1 MDPEGTHLLT
11 YSTIGLRQ
19 APPVHKY
26 SSLRSTA
33 HRAAAGRCV
42 AAARLVKVQCQVSNR

>member
-1 MDPEGTHLLT
+1 MDPESARLLT

-26 SSLRSTA
+26 SSLRSAA
-33 HRAAAGRCV
+33 HHTAAGRCV
-42 AAARLVKVQCQVSNR
+42 AAARLVKIQCQV